1 VAQGQQ
7 AASADRGLI
16 MCHAIPT
23 EVVAI
28 DEATDM
34 ATVSLDGV
42 QKDVSTALVDDVQIG
57 DYLLV
62 HVGFALNKISPEEAE
77 RTLELFAQMAA
88 LEETQ
93 P

>member
-1 VAQGQQ
+1 
-7 AASADRGLI
+7 
-16 MCHAIPT
+16 MCHAIPA

-77 RTLELFAQMAA
+77 ETLELFAQMAA
-88 LEETQ
+88 MDE

>member
-1 VAQGQQ
+1 
-7 AASADRGLI
+7 
-16 MCHAIPT
+16 MCHAIPA

-42 QKDVSTALVDDVQIG
+42 QKDVSTALIDDVQTG

-77 RTLELFAQMAA
+77 ETLKLFAQMAA
-88 LEETQ
+88 MDE

>member
-1 VAQGQQ
+1 
-7 AASADRGLI
+7 
-16 MCHAIPT
+16 MCHAIPA

-34 ATVSLDGV
+34 ATVSMDGV
-42 QKDVSTALVDDVQIG
+42 QKDVSTALIDDVRTG

-77 RTLELFAQMAA
+77 ETLRLFAQMAA
-88 LEETQ
+88 MDE